1 MCCTQCRMETVFF
14 SYFTPKTHTR
24 MGFTQIS
31 LDLGSA
37 IFVKSAV
44 FGGGNQSNESN
55 MGKNSNLSHTDDAS
69 DSFDHR
75 KTCLGGNIVQI
86 EDKVGV
92 FTFAL
97 ILHMCDVDPLRRDD
111 GEDLG

>member
-1 MCCTQCRMETVFF
+1 MPHGDSVFLIFYSKNSHLHGFLLKFLLIWNSHFLYNLQCLE
-14 SYFTPKTHTR
+14 
-24 MGFTQIS
+24 
-31 LDLGSA
+31 
-37 IFVKSAV
+37 
-44 FGGGNQSNESN
+44 GGNQSK
-55 MGKNSNLSHTDDAS
+55 MGKDSNLSHTDDAS

>member
-1 MCCTQCRMETVFF
+1 MLHSMPHGDSVFLIFYSKNSHLHGFLLKFLLIWNSHFLYNLQCLE
-14 SYFTPKTHTR
+14 
-24 MGFTQIS
+24 
-31 LDLGSA
+31 
-37 IFVKSAV
+37 
-44 FGGGNQSNESN
+44 GGNQSK
-55 MGKNSNLSHTDDAS
+55 MGKDSNLSHTDDAR

-86 EDKVGV
+86 ENEVGV
-92 FTFAL
+92 FTLAL